1 MNLSGEFFR
10 VLFCRYNVLTLSC
23 IMDKNLKRATIYFD
37 GEIHKALKI
46 KAAETNQSISELVSK
61 AVTLTFR
68 EDLEDLADIQNRI
81 SEPNITFD
89 AILSEL
95 KESGKI

>member
-1 MNLSGEFFR
+1 MN
-10 VLFCRYNVLTLSC
+10 
-23 IMDKNLKRATIYFD
+23 KNLKRATIYFD

-61 AVTLTFR
+61 AVTHTFR
-68 EDLEDLADIQNRI
+68 EDLADIQNRI
-81 SEPNITFD
+81 SEPNITFET
-89 AILSEL
+89 ILSEL

>member
-1 MNLSGEFFR
+1 MN
-10 VLFCRYNVLTLSC
+10 
-23 IMDKNLKRATIYFD
+23 KNLKRATIYFD

-81 SEPNITFD
+81 SEPNITFE

>member
-1 MNLSGEFFR
+1 MN
-10 VLFCRYNVLTLSC
+10 
-23 IMDKNLKRATIYFD
+23 KNLKRATIYFD

-61 AVTLTFR
+61 VTLTFR
-68 EDLEDLADIQNRI
+68 EDLKDLADIQNRI

>member
-68 EDLEDLADIQNRI
+68 EDLADIQNRI
-81 SEPNITFD
+81 SESNITFE

>member
-1 MNLSGEFFR
+1 MN
-10 VLFCRYNVLTLSC
+10 
-23 IMDKNLKRATIYFD
+23 KNLKRATIYFD

>member
-1 MNLSGEFFR
+1 MN
-10 VLFCRYNVLTLSC
+10 
-23 IMDKNLKRATIYFD
+23 KNLKRATIYFD

-81 SEPNITFD
+81 SEPNITFET
-89 AILSEL
+89 ILSEL

>member
-1 MNLSGEFFR
+1 MN
-10 VLFCRYNVLTLSC
+10 
-23 IMDKNLKRATIYFD
+23 KNLKRATIYFD

-68 EDLEDLADIQNRI
+68 EDLKDLADIQNRI